1 MKSICYKIRTQV
13 ILCSSLDHVKRLFTL
28 LASLVMIM
36 PLVGSFSSSVY
47 ASQQLPN
54 NSNQKVAILTFD
66 DGYKSQYSNAKPI
79 LDKYGFKATFSIVCN
94 YVGNG
99 DNRMTWEEIKSLLQE
114 GHEIASHTMNH
125 DDLSKLPPQ
134 TVEYEVAQSKQC
146 LLDQGINP
154 KSFAYPFNGGSDDP
168 TVLNIVASHY
178 DLARTATGPLAF
190 LSCGDDSECT
200 TNKYSIMGWS
210 HDSEKKNNAYND
222 QQMLD
227 RFVQVV
233 NSQNEYN
240 TNGVNAVPILIWH
253 KIDNTNEEYSTSM
266 DLLEAEMKYL
276 YDNGFTVLTMAD
288 LVYDEDSTYLKI
300 SDGND
305 NVPILATE
313 MDFAAKINDV
323 DEDNS
328 PDNARSKEEVA
339 ESGIS
344 TEVREENGNGEE
356 FTPTVDGEYEEGDNT
371 ELEGSQYRYPQQQ
384 DIVNNGEE
392 TEGEIHSS
400 ILPS

>member
-1 MKSICYKIRTQV
+1 MTM
-13 ILCSSLDHVKRLFTL
+13 
-28 LASLVMIM
+28 A
-36 PLVGSFSSSVY
+36 LVGSFSSNVY

-54 NSNQKVAILTFD
+54 NSNQKVVILTFD

-99 DNRMTWEEIKSLLQE
+99 DNRMTWEEIKSLRQE
-114 GHEIASHTMNH
+114 GHDIASHTMNH

-134 TVEYEVAQSKQC
+134 TVEYEVDQSKQC

-305 NVPILATE
+305 NVPIPATE

-328 PDNARSKEEVA
+328 PDNAQSKEEVA

-344 TEVREENGNGEE
+344 TEEVREENGNGEE

-384 DIVNNGEE
+384 NIVNNGEE
-392 TEGEIHSS
+392 TEGEIPSS
-400 ILPS
+400 ILPFLNEP

>member
-1 MKSICYKIRTQV
+1 MS
-13 ILCSSLDHVKRLFTL
+13 
-28 LASLVMIM
+28 
-36 PLVGSFSSSVY
+36 LVGSFSSSVY

-266 DLLEAEMKYL
+266 GLFEAEMKYL

-288 LVYDEDSTYLKI
+288 LVYDEGSAYLKI

-305 NVPILATE
+305 NVPIPATE
-313 MDFAAKINDV
+313 MDFAARINDV

-328 PDNARSKEEVA
+328 PDNAQSKEEEA

-344 TEVREENGNGEE
+344 TEEVREENDNGEE
-356 FTPTVDGEYEEGDNT
+356 FTPTVDDESEEGDKT
-371 ELEGSQYRYPQQQ
+371 QLEGSQYRFPQQQ
-384 DIVNNGEE
+384 HIVKNGEE
-392 TEGEIHSS
+392 TEGEIPSS
-400 ILPS
+400 ILPFLNEP

>member
-1 MKSICYKIRTQV
+1 MTM
-13 ILCSSLDHVKRLFTL
+13 
-28 LASLVMIM
+28 A
-36 PLVGSFSSSVY
+36 LVGSFSSNVY

-54 NSNQKVAILTFD
+54 NSNQKVVILTFD

-99 DNRMTWEEIKSLLQE
+99 DNRMTWEEIKSLRQE
-114 GHEIASHTMNH
+114 GHDIASHTMNH

-305 NVPILATE
+305 NVPIPATE

-328 PDNARSKEEVA
+328 PDNAQSKEEVA

-344 TEVREENGNGEE
+344 TEEVREENGNGEE

-384 DIVNNGEE
+384 NIVNNGEE
-392 TEGEIHSS
+392 TEGEIPSS
-400 ILPS
+400 ILPFLNEP

>member
-1 MKSICYKIRTQV
+1 MTM
-13 ILCSSLDHVKRLFTL
+13 
-28 LASLVMIM
+28 A
-36 PLVGSFSSSVY
+36 LVGSFSSNVY

-54 NSNQKVAILTFD
+54 NSNQKVVILTFD

-99 DNRMTWEEIKSLLQE
+99 DNRMTWEEIKSLRQE
-114 GHEIASHTMNH
+114 GHDIASHTMNH

-266 DLLEAEMKYL
+266 DLFEAEMKYL

-305 NVPILATE
+305 NVPIPATE
-313 MDFAAKINDV
+313 MDFGAKINDV

-328 PDNARSKEEVA
+328 PDNAQSKEEVA

-344 TEVREENGNGEE
+344 TEEVREENGNGEE

-384 DIVNNGEE
+384 HIVNNGEE
-392 TEGEIHSS
+392 TEGEIPSS
-400 ILPS
+400 ILPFLNEP

>member
-1 MKSICYKIRTQV
+1 MTM
-13 ILCSSLDHVKRLFTL
+13 
-28 LASLVMIM
+28 A
-36 PLVGSFSSSVY
+36 LVGSFSSNVY

-54 NSNQKVAILTFD
+54 NSNQKVVILTFD

-99 DNRMTWEEIKSLLQE
+99 DNRMTWEEIKSLRQE
-114 GHEIASHTMNH
+114 GHDIASHTMNH

-266 DLLEAEMKYL
+266 DLFEAEMKYL

-305 NVPILATE
+305 NVPIPATE

-328 PDNARSKEEVA
+328 PDNAQSKEEVA

-344 TEVREENGNGEE
+344 TEEVREENGNGEE

-384 DIVNNGEE
+384 HIVNNGEE
-392 TEGEIHSS
+392 TEGEIPSS
-400 ILPS
+400 ILPFLNEP

>member
-1 MKSICYKIRTQV
+1 MTM
-13 ILCSSLDHVKRLFTL
+13 
-28 LASLVMIM
+28 A
-36 PLVGSFSSSVY
+36 LVGSFSSNVY

-54 NSNQKVAILTFD
+54 NSNQKVVILTFD
-66 DGYKSQYSNAKPI
+66 DGYKSQYSNAKPV

-99 DNRMTWEEIKSLLQE
+99 GNRMTWEEIKSLQQE
-114 GHEIASHTMNH
+114 GHDIASHTMNH
-125 DDLSKLPPQ
+125 DDLSKIPPQ

-190 LSCGDDSECT
+190 LRCISSDDSDCT

-240 TNGVNAVPILIWH
+240 ANGVNAVPILIWH
-253 KIDNTNEEYSTSM
+253 KIDNTNVEYSTSL
-266 DLLEAEMKYL
+266 DLFEAEMKYL
-276 YDNGFTVLTMAD
+276 YENGFTVLTMAD
-288 LVYDEDSTYLKI
+288 LLYDEGSNYLKI

-305 NVPILATE
+305 NVPIPAPE
-313 MDFAAKINDV
+313 RDFAARINDV

-328 PDNARSKEEVA
+328 PDNAQSKKA
-339 ESGIS
+339 EDGIS
-344 TEVREENGNGEE
+344 TEEDREENGVGEE
-356 FTPTVDGEYEEGDNT
+356 FAPTVVNNKSEEDDKT
-371 ELEGSQYRYPQQQ
+371 KLEGSQYRYPEQQHN
-384 DIVNNGEE
+384 DNNGEVNE
-392 TEGEIHSS
+392 SEIPSS
-400 ILPS
+400 ILPFLNEP

>member
-1 MKSICYKIRTQV
+1 MTM
-13 ILCSSLDHVKRLFTL
+13 
-28 LASLVMIM
+28 A
-36 PLVGSFSSSVY
+36 LVGSFSSNVY

-54 NSNQKVAILTFD
+54 NSNQKVVILTFD

-99 DNRMTWEEIKSLLQE
+99 DNRMTWEEIKSLRQE
-114 GHEIASHTMNH
+114 GHDIASHTMNH

-210 HDSEKKNNAYND
+210 HDSEKKNNPYND

-305 NVPILATE
+305 NVPIPATE

-344 TEVREENGNGEE
+344 TEEVREENGNGEE

-384 DIVNNGEE
+384 NIVNNGEE
-392 TEGEIHSS
+392 TEGEIPSS
-400 ILPS
+400 ILPFLNEP

>member
-1 MKSICYKIRTQV
+1 M
-13 ILCSSLDHVKRLFTL
+13 KRLVAILTSIIMTI
-28 LASLVMIM
+28 SLVGN
-36 PLVGSFSSSVY
+36 VSSNVY
-47 ASQQLPN
+47 GSQQLLDGN
-54 NSNQKVAILTFD
+54 IDKQKVVILTFD
-66 DGYKSQYSNAKPI
+66 DGYKNQYSNAKPI

-99 DNRMTWEEIKSLLQE
+99 DNRMTWEEIKSLQQE
-114 GHEIASHTMNH
+114 GHDIASHTMNH
-125 DDLSKLPPQ
+125 DDLSKVPAQ

-178 DLARTATGPLAF
+178 DLARTATDPLAF
-190 LSCGDDSECT
+190 LSCGDDSNCT

-222 QQMLD
+222 QQMLG

-253 KIDNTNEEYSTSM
+253 KIDNTNVEYSTSV
-266 DLLEAEMKYL
+266 DLFEAEMKYL

-288 LVYDEDSTYLKI
+288 LVSDEGSNYLKI
-300 SDGND
+300 NDGND
-305 NVPILATE
+305 NVPIPATE
-313 MDFAAKINDV
+313 RDFAAKINDV

-328 PDNARSKEEVA
+328 PDNTQSKEA
-339 ESGIS
+339 EYGIS
-344 TEVREENGNGEE
+344 TEAREGNGAEEE
-356 FTPTVDGEYEEGDNT
+356 FTPTVVNNESEEDDKT
-371 ELEGSQYRYPQQQ
+371 ELEGSQYRYPLQQNS
-384 DIVNNGEE
+384 DNNVDV
-392 TEGEIHSS
+392 TEIEIPSS
-400 ILPS
+400 ILPFLNEP

>member
-1 MKSICYKIRTQV
+1 MTM
-13 ILCSSLDHVKRLFTL
+13 
-28 LASLVMIM
+28 A
-36 PLVGSFSSSVY
+36 LVGSFSSNVY

-54 NSNQKVAILTFD
+54 NSNQKVVILTFD

-99 DNRMTWEEIKSLLQE
+99 DNRMTWEEIKSLRQE
-114 GHEIASHTMNH
+114 GHDIASHTMNH

-190 LSCGDDSECT
+190 LACGGDSECT

-266 DLLEAEMKYL
+266 DLFEAEMKYL

-305 NVPILATE
+305 NVPIPATE

-344 TEVREENGNGEE
+344 TEEVREENGNGEE

-384 DIVNNGEE
+384 HIVNNGEE
-392 TEGEIHSS
+392 TEGEIPSS
-400 ILPS
+400 ILPFLNEP

>member
-1 MKSICYKIRTQV
+1 MTM
-13 ILCSSLDHVKRLFTL
+13 
-28 LASLVMIM
+28 A
-36 PLVGSFSSSVY
+36 LVGSFSSNVY

-54 NSNQKVAILTFD
+54 NSNQKAVILTFD

-79 LDKYGFKATFSIVCN
+79 LDKYGFKATFYIVCN
-94 YVGNG
+94 YVGSSG
-99 DNRMTWEEIKSLLQE
+99 NRMSWEEIKSLRQE
-114 GHEIASHTMNH
+114 GHDIASHTMNH

-154 KSFAYPFNGGSDDP
+154 KSFAYPFNGGSDDSN
-168 TVLNIVASHY
+168 VLNIVASHY
-178 DLARTATGPLAF
+178 DLARTATGPLTF

-266 DLLEAEMKYL
+266 GLFEAEMKYL

-288 LVYDEDSTYLKI
+288 LVYDESSTYLKI

-305 NVPILATE
+305 NVPIPATKR
-313 MDFAAKINDV
+313 DFAAKINDE

-328 PDNARSKEEVA
+328 PDNAQSKEEA

-344 TEVREENGNGEE
+344 TEEVREENGNGEK
-356 FTPTVDGEYEEGDNT
+356 FTPTIDGEYEEGDNT

-384 DIVNNGEE
+384 HIVNNGEE
-392 TEGEIHSS
+392 TEGEIPSS
-400 ILPS
+400 ILPFLNEP